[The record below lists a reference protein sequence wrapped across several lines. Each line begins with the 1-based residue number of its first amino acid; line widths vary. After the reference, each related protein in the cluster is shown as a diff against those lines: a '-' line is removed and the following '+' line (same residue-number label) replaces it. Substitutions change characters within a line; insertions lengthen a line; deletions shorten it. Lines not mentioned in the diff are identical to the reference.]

1 MHNILKENYFN
12 EYYSSGFV
20 ETNLSLPDELVDEI
34 KQHYL
39 TKAEGHNDFPKF
51 FVNNEHQVYMEG
63 RALGLFF
70 NTFPNIAKKMVKKLY
85 DKTYRKAVYGEQ
97 AYIEKVL
104 KYLLKNDFQRFFKTR
119 YIVAS
124 YDMYLRNDYLRSAA
138 GIHTDFPNFHHFYET
153 ENDITIYIPLVDLD
167 DKNGGRIRVLPE
179 SKLKVPGNILLKFL
193 YQYFS
198 VDSSNLDEDGYVDPD
213 KISPEAT
220 AAFAKSKPHQ
230 DLMNLYKSVIGLAKS
245 HYADDFL
252 MTTETK
258 GKVLLWNNKNFH
270 AAERWKN
277 EQIDREVYVIR
288 MFPIYDVNIKL
299 KRNLHGNLFNNFL
312 LDTEKGEIH
321 RYDHQI
327 DLSQIPAEAK
337 LEL

>member
-12 EYYSSGFV
+12 EYYSTGFV
-20 ETNLSLPDELVDEI
+20 ETNTTLPNELVDEI

-39 TKAEGHNDFPKF
+39 AKAEGHNDFPKF
-51 FVNNEHQVYMEG
+51 FVNNEHQVYLEG
-63 RALGLFF
+63 QVLGFLF

-85 DKTYRKAVYGEQ
+85 DKTYKKAVYGEQ
-97 AYIEKVL
+97 ACIEKVL
-104 KYLLKNDFQRFFKTR
+104 NYLLANDFKRFFKTR
-119 YIVAS
+119 YIVVS
-124 YDMYLRNDYLRSAA
+124 YDMYLRNDYERSAA
-138 GIHTDFPNFHHFYET
+138 GIHTDLPNFHHFYET
-153 ENDITIYIPLVDLD
+153 ENDLTIYIPLVDLD
-167 DKNGGRIRVLPE
+167 NENGGRIQVLPE
-179 SKLKVPGNILLKFL
+179 NKLKLPGNILLKL
-193 YQYFS
+193 LSQYFS
-198 VDSSNLDEDGYVDPD
+198 EDPNNLDKDGYIDPD
-213 KISPEAT
+213 KIPAEAVV
-220 AAFAKSKPHQ
+220 AFAKSKPHQ
-230 DLMNLYKSVIGLAKS
+230 DLMNLYKSVIGLANK
-245 HYADDFL
+245 HYANEFL
-252 MTTETK
+252 MPTETK

-277 EQIDREVYVIR
+277 KQIDREVYIIR

-337 LEL
+337 LKL